1 MLADAIDLSTL
12 ANALVIKLRHHG
24 DVLLSS
30 PVFSVLRQ
38 HAPHLSID
46 ALVYEDT
53 AEMVS
58 LHPAIRFVHTIDRNW
73 KRGGIITQARAEAGL
88 ARRLRRANYDL
99 VIHLTDHPR
108 GMWVKWLSGARYG
121 VARKDVT
128 RPLWRRAF
136 SHLYALPRGTPRHTA
151 ETDLDALRRIGVY
164 PADNARALTLVPGP
178 AAQQHVSAL
187 MESHG
192 LRSRQFIHI
201 HATSRWMFKCWTVPE
216 IAQVIDTLAR
226 HYAIVLTAAPAA
238 RELAMIAAI
247 KSAVN
252 VNVID
257 LAGRLSLKQLAALI
271 GEARLSISVDSA
283 PMHIAAA
290 MQTPVVALFG
300 PSSEIVWGPW
310 QVHHRVVHSNHPCRP
325 CGNDGCGGGKV
336 SECLTTLPAR
346 AVLDAVSELLG

>member
-30 PVFSVLRQ
+30 PVFSVLKQ
-38 HAPHLSID
+38 HAPQLSID

-53 AEMVS
+53 AEMLS

-73 KRGGIITQARAEAGL
+73 KRAGILSQARAETGL

-121 VARKDVT
+121 VARKDAT
-128 RPLWRRAF
+128 RPLWRKSF
-136 SHLYALPRGTPRHTA
+136 SHLYALPRGTPRHTT

-164 PADNARALTLVPGP
+164 PAADARALTLVPG
-178 AAQQHVSAL
+178 ATAQQHVSAL

-192 LRSRQFIHI
+192 LKSRGFIHI
-201 HATSRWMFKCWTVPE
+201 HATSRWMFKCWNVADF
-216 IAQVIDTLAR
+216 AQVIDTLAP
-226 HYAIVLTAAPAA
+226 HYPIVLTAAPVA
-238 RELAMIAAI
+238 RELAVITAI
-247 KSAVN
+247 KAAAHSK
-252 VNVID
+252 VID
-257 LAGRLSLKQLAALI
+257 VAGRLSLKQLAALI
-271 GEARLSISVDSA
+271 GEARLSLSIDSA

-310 QVHHRVVHSNHPCRP
+310 QVPHRVVHSSHPCRP
-325 CGNDGCGGGKV
+325 CGNDGCGGGKI
-336 SECLTTLPAR
+336 SECLTNLPAR
-346 AVLDAVSELLG
+346 AVLDAVHELLD